1 MRMKNKEVEEAFHD
15 VCISEWDT
23 EYRVYWKSDD
33 GGNHL
38 VVAFEEETPPDSA
51 EKLAAVSQGI
61 RFVRLIVPKDYLAVF
76 HPLVDEK

>member
-1 MRMKNKEVEEAFHD
+1 MKRQEVEDAFHE

-38 VVAFEEETPPDSA
+38 VVAFEKDAPPQSL
-51 EKLAAVSQGI
+51 EKLTAVSQGL
-61 RFVRLIVPKDYLAVF
+61 RFVRLVVPEGYLEVF
-76 HPLVDEK
+76 HPLIEQEE